1 MARNCIVVNI
11 DRCTGCYAC
20 QVACKMQNEVALG
33 LAWNKVKIVGPV
45 GEYPNMVR
53 YPLPTMCQECENAPC
68 LEVCPTGATYRD
80 EETGVILI
88 DSEQCIGCQACMQAC
103 PYGQRCYNEQ
113 AGVVEKFNLCH
124 DLTAKGELPA
134 CVKSCSAGARFYGDL
149 DDPESDVSKE
159 LAKYS
164 EDQIHTLPDTGNAPL
179 TKYIITSMHGENAW
193 QTDVF

>member
-68 LEVCPTGATYRD
+68 LEGCPTGATYRD

-113 AGVVEKFNLCH
+113 AGVVEKCNLCH

-179 TKYIITSMHGENAW
+179 TRSIITSMHGENAW

>member
-103 PYGQRCYNEQ
+103 PYGQRCSNEQ
-113 AGVVEKFNLCH
+113 AGVVEKCNLCH

>member
-33 LAWNKVKIVGPV
+33 LAWNQVKIVGPV
-45 GEYPNMVR
+45 GDYPNMVR

-103 PYGQRCYNEQ
+103 PYDQRCYNEQ
-113 AGVVEKFNLCH
+113 AGVVEKCNLCH

>member
-53 YPLPTMCQECENAPC
+53 YSLPTMCQECENAPC

-113 AGVVEKFNLCH
+113 AGVVEKCNLCH

>member
-113 AGVVEKFNLCH
+113 AGVVEKCNLCH

-164 EDQIHTLPDTGNAPL
+164 EDQIHTMPDTGNAPL

-193 QTDVF
+193 QTDIF

>member
-113 AGVVEKFNLCH
+113 AGVVEKCNLCH

-149 DDPESDVSKE
+149 DDPESDVSKQ

>member
-113 AGVVEKFNLCH
+113 AGVVEKCNLCH

-179 TKYIITSMHGENAW
+179 TQYIITSMHGENAW

>member
-113 AGVVEKFNLCH
+113 AGVVEKCNLCH

-179 TKYIITSMHGENAW
+179 TKYISTSMHGENAW

>member
-33 LAWNKVKIVGPV
+33 LAWNKVKVVGPV

-103 PYGQRCYNEQ
+103 PYGQRCYNDQ
-113 AGVVEKFNLCH
+113 TGVVEKCNLCH

-164 EDQIHTLPDTGNAPL
+164 EDQIHTLPDSGNAPL

>member
-113 AGVVEKFNLCH
+113 AGVVEKCNLCH

-179 TKYIITSMHGENAW
+179 PLLPLHSAHGCHSC
-193 QTDVF
+193 

>member
-45 GEYPNMVR
+45 GEYPKMVR

-113 AGVVEKFNLCH
+113 AGVVEKCNLCH

>member
-1 MARNCIVVNI
+1 MSRYCLVTDLDKCI
-11 DRCTGCYAC
+11 GCHAC
-20 QVACKMQNEVALG
+20 EVACKNENDVALG
-33 LAWNKVKIVGPV
+33 VYWNHLIQVGPH
-45 GEYPNMVR
+45 GTFPELEQYW
-53 YPLPTMCQECENAPC
+53 LSLQCQQCENAPC

-113 AGVVEKFNLCH
+113 AGVVEKCNLCH

>member
-113 AGVVEKFNLCH
+113 TGVVEKCNLCH

-179 TKYIITSMHGENAW
+179 TRYIITSMHGENAW

>member
-113 AGVVEKFNLCH
+113 AGVVEKCNLCH

-179 TKYIITSMHGENAW
+179 TKYIITSIHGENAW
-193 QTDVF
+193 QPDVF

>member
-113 AGVVEKFNLCH
+113 AGVVEKCNLCH
-124 DLTAKGELPA
+124 DLTAKGELPS

>member
-113 AGVVEKFNLCH
+113 AGVVEKCNLCH

-164 EDQIHTLPDTGNAPL
+164 EDQSHTLPDTGNAPL
-179 TKYIITSMHGENAW
+179 TKYIMTSMHGENAW

>member
-113 AGVVEKFNLCH
+113 AGVVEKCNLCH

-193 QTDVF
+193 QTDFF

>member
-103 PYGQRCYNEQ
+103 PYGQRGYNEQ
-113 AGVVEKFNLCH
+113 AGVVEKCNLCH

>member
-20 QVACKMQNEVALG
+20 QVDCKMQNEVALG

-113 AGVVEKFNLCH
+113 AGVVEKCNLCH

>member
-20 QVACKMQNEVALG
+20 QVACKMQNVVALG
-33 LAWNKVKIVGPV
+33 LAWNQVKIVGPV

-113 AGVVEKFNLCH
+113 AGVVEKCNLCH

>member
-103 PYGQRCYNEQ
+103 PYGQRCYNDQ
-113 AGVVEKFNLCH
+113 TGVVEKCNLCH

-164 EDQIHTLPDTGNAPL
+164 EDQIHTLPDSGNAPL

>member
-113 AGVVEKFNLCH
+113 TGVVEKCNLCH

-164 EDQIHTLPDTGNAPL
+164 EDQIHTLPDSGNAPL

>member
-113 AGVVEKFNLCH
+113 AGVVEKCNLCH

-179 TKYIITSMHGENAW
+179 TRYIITSMHGENAW

>member
-11 DRCTGCYAC
+11 DRCSGCYAC
-20 QVACKMQNEVALG
+20 QMACKMQNDVALG
-33 LAWNKVKIVGPV
+33 LAWNQVKIVGPV

-80 EETGVILI
+80 DQTGVILI
-88 DSEQCIGCQACMQAC
+88 DAEQCIGCQACMTAC
-103 PYGQRCYNEQ
+103 PYGQRCYNEETST
-113 AGVVEKFNLCH
+113 VEKCNLCH

-164 EDQIHTLPDTGNAPL
+164 EDQIHTLPDSGNAPL

-193 QTDVF
+193 QEDAF

>member
-33 LAWNKVKIVGPV
+33 LAWNKVKVVGPV

-113 AGVVEKFNLCH
+113 AGVVEKCNLCH

-164 EDQIHTLPDTGNAPL
+164 EDQIHTLPDSGNAPL

>member
-113 AGVVEKFNLCH
+113 AGVVEKCNLCH

-193 QTDVF
+193 HTDVF

>member
-113 AGVVEKFNLCH
+113 AGVVEKCNLCH

-193 QTDVF
+193 QPDVF

>member
-113 AGVVEKFNLCH
+113 AGVVEKCNLCH

-179 TKYIITSMHGENAW
+179 TKYTITSMHGENAW

>member
-113 AGVVEKFNLCH
+113 AGVVEKCNLCP

>member
-11 DRCTGCYAC
+11 DRCTGCYTC

-113 AGVVEKFNLCH
+113 AGVVEKCNLCH

>member
-113 AGVVEKFNLCH
+113 AGVVEKCNLCH

-134 CVKSCSAGARFYGDL
+134 CEKSCSAGARFYGDL

>member
-68 LEVCPTGATYRD
+68 LEVCPTGATHRD
-80 EETGVILI
+80 DETGVILI

-113 AGVVEKFNLCH
+113 TGVVEKCNLCH

-164 EDQIHTLPDTGNAPL
+164 EDQIHTLPDSGNAPL

>member
-33 LAWNKVKIVGPV
+33 LAWNQVKIVGPV

-113 AGVVEKFNLCH
+113 AGVVEKCNLCH

-179 TKYIITSMHGENAW
+179 TKYSITSMHGENAW
-193 QTDVF
+193 QENTY

>member
-33 LAWNKVKIVGPV
+33 LAWNQVKIVGPV

-113 AGVVEKFNLCH
+113 AGVVEKCNLCH

-193 QTDVF
+193 QTDIF

>member
-88 DSEQCIGCQACMQAC
+88 DSEQCIGCQACMQAY

-113 AGVVEKFNLCH
+113 AGVVEKCNLCH

-179 TKYIITSMHGENAW
+179 TRYIITSMHGENAW

>member
-53 YPLPTMCQECENAPC
+53 YPLHPMCQECVNAPC

-113 AGVVEKFNLCH
+113 AGVVEKCNLCH